1 MKKKT
6 ILSFE
11 HVTGISRKF
20 PLQNF
25 TLKNISF
32 TMEAG
37 YLYGLVGE
45 NGAGKT
51 SLMNYILRE
60 NIKNKGQICIEGTDI
75 RKEHTKILN
84 KIGFVS
90 EDNRFFEE
98 CTCRQNAD
106 FLSMFYDAFDRE
118 KFLETMD
125 SMKVPGGKIYKNM
138 SRGERLKFQLAFAI
152 AHNPSLYLLDEVTA
166 GMDPVFRVDFFHLLQ
181 QLILDER
188 AAVLIT
194 SHIPSEIERKTD
206 FVGVMKNGSLVAFG
220 ENLDIIPQLGKEQ
233 DRNDE

>member
-1 MKKKT
+1 MTKKT

-20 PLQNF
+20 PLKKF

-51 SLMNYILRE
+51 TLMNYILRDH
-60 NIKNKGQICIEGTDI
+60 IKYEGQICIEGTDI

-90 EDNRFFEE
+90 EDNHFFEE

-106 FLSMFYDAFDRE
+106 FLGMFYDAFDRE
-118 KFLETMD
+118 KFLETMET
-125 SMKVPGGKIYKNM
+125 MKLSTGKIYKNM

-188 AAVLIT
+188 ATVLMT
-194 SHIPSEIERKTD
+194 SHIPSEIERKRD
-206 FVGVMKNGSLVAFG
+206 FVGVIKNGSLVAFG
-220 ENLDIIPQLGKEQ
+220 ESLDIIPQLRKEQ
-233 DRNDE
+233 DGYDE

>member
-51 SLMNYILRE
+51 TLMNYILRE
-60 NIKNKGQICIEGTDI
+60 NIKYEGQICIEGTDI

-106 FLSMFYDAFDRE
+106 FLGMFYDSFNRE

-125 SMKVPGGKIYKNM
+125 SMKLSGGKIYKNM
-138 SRGERLKFQLAFAI
+138 SRGERLKFQLAFAM
-152 AHNPSLYLLDEVTA
+152 AHNPSLYLLDEATA

-220 ENLDIIPQLGKEQ
+220 ESLDIIPQLGKEQ
-233 DRNDE
+233 NRNDE

>member
-1 MKKKT
+1 MTKKT

-20 PLQNF
+20 PLKKF

-51 SLMNYILRE
+51 TLMNYILRDH
-60 NIKNKGQICIEGTDI
+60 IKYEGQICIEGTDI

-90 EDNRFFEE
+90 EDNHFFEE

-106 FLSMFYDAFDRE
+106 FLGMFYDAFDRE
-118 KFLETMD
+118 KFLETMET
-125 SMKVPGGKIYKNM
+125 MKLSTGKIYKNM

-152 AHNPSLYLLDEVTA
+152 AHNPSLYLLDEITA

-188 AAVLIT
+188 AAVLMT
-194 SHIPSEIERKTD
+194 SHIPLLMWD
-206 FVGVMKNGSLVAFG
+206 
-220 ENLDIIPQLGKEQ
+220 KEVK
-233 DRNDE
+233 EV